1 MVIPWDCTH
10 RTDSMKAKRAHPA
23 FTLIEVI
30 LAITI
35 FSLIMISVIACWK
48 AVVNGKIIAETAAA
62 AAQRARIGMKTVE
75 EALSCAEISAMNI
88 QYYSFENDT
97 SGKFAT
103 LSLAAR
109 LPAAFPGS
117 GLFGDDVM
125 RRVSFD
131 VEPGPDGT
139 NNLVMNQW
147 PLLEALDQD
156 NTPYPITLARDVNIF
171 MLEFWSPQDD
181 DWVVSFDPTNQFPPL
196 VRVTL
201 GVGHSADH
209 PDAPYDLIVRTV
221 AIPSVAH

>member
-1 MVIPWDCTH
+1 MNTS
-10 RTDSMKAKRAHPA
+10 RTQRA
-23 FTLIEVI
+23 FTLIEI
-30 LAITI
+30 MISISLFA
-35 FSLIMISVIACWK
+35 LIMIGVLACWR
-48 AVVNGKIIAETAAA
+48 AVVSGKMTAEAAAA
-62 AAQRARIGMKTVE
+62 AAQRARVGIRTVE
-75 EALSCAEISAMNI
+75 VALSCAEISFRNI

-117 GLFGDDVM
+117 GLFGDSVM

-131 VEPGPDGT
+131 VEPDSGGT

-147 PLLEALDQD
+147 PLLEALDKN
-156 NTPYPITLARDVNIF
+156 NTPYPIVLARDVNVF

-209 PDAPYDLIVRTV
+209 PDSPYDIIVRTV

>member
-1 MVIPWDCTH
+1 V
-10 RTDSMKAKRAHPA
+10 
-23 FTLIEVI
+23 EV
-30 LAITI
+30 
-35 FSLIMISVIACWK
+35 
-48 AVVNGKIIAETAAA
+48 
-62 AAQRARIGMKTVE
+62 
-75 EALSCAEISAMNI
+75 ALSCAEISYRNI

-117 GLFGDDVM
+117 GLFGDNVM

-131 VEPGPDGT
+131 VEPDSGGT

-147 PLLEALDQD
+147 PLLEALDKN
-156 NTPYPITLARDVNIF
+156 NTPYPIVLARDVNVF

-209 PDAPYDLIVRTV
+209 PDSPYDIIVRTV

>member
-1 MVIPWDCTH
+1 M
-10 RTDSMKAKRAHPA
+10 RAKRAHLA
-23 FTLIEVI
+23 FTLVEVMLSI
-30 LAITI
+30 MI
-35 FSLIMISVIACWK
+35 FSLIMVGIFACWR
-48 AVVNGKIIAETAAA
+48 AVVSGKITAEAAAA
-62 AAQRARIGMKTVE
+62 AAQRARIGIRTVE
-75 EALSCAEISAMNI
+75 VALTCAEISRQNI

-109 LPAAFPGS
+109 LPASFPGS
-117 GLFGDDVM
+117 GLFGDNVT

-131 VEPGPDGT
+131 VEADANGT

-147 PLLEALDQD
+147 PLLEALDQN
-156 NTPYPITLARDVNIF
+156 NTPYPIVLARDVNMF

-181 DWVVSFDPTNQFPPL
+181 DWVVSFDPTNAFPPM

-209 PDAPYDLIVRTV
+209 PDSPYDVIVRTV
-221 AIPSVAH
+221 AIPSVPH